1 MKQQTKAYLFGLA
14 AVSFWSTIA
23 SAGKLS
29 LRYLT
34 PVELLFFSSTVSCA
48 VLFVILIFQKKLPE
62 LKKTGLKEL
71 RVSLMFGLLNPFL
84 YYLVLFK
91 AYDLLPAQQAQAINY
106 TWAITLSLLSIPILR
121 QKVKGVQ
128 WVSIAFSYFGV
139 LVIAT
144 KGNVISL
151 HFDNPI
157 GVGLALLSTVIWSLY
172 WIYNTRDTRDPVVG
186 LFLNFATVLPFIVMY
201 TLWIDKGNVLRIT
214 PGLTGAAYI
223 GVFEMGVTFVLWLSA
238 LKMTESSA
246 KVANLIF
253 ISPFLSLFF
262 IHFLVGEKIFGST
275 LVGLAFV
282 ICGLSIQAF
291 SESKKKGSAA
301 LVKDQG

>member
-1 MKQQTKAYLFGLA
+1 MKKQTKAYLYGLA

-34 PVELLFFSSTVSCA
+34 PVELLFFSSLVSCV
-48 VLFVILIFQKKLPE
+48 VLFTILIFQKKLPE
-62 LKKTGLKEL
+62 LKKTSLKEL
-71 RVSLMFGLLNPFL
+71 GVSFLFGLLNPFL

-106 TWAITLSLLSIPILR
+106 TWAITLSLLSIPILGQR
-121 QKVKGVQ
+121 VRGIQ
-128 WVSIAFSYFGV
+128 WVCIGFSYFGV

-144 KGNVISL
+144 GGNVISL
-151 HFDNPI
+151 QFENPS

-172 WIYNTRDTRDPVVG
+172 WIYNTRDTRDPLVG
-186 LFLNFATVLPFIVMY
+186 LFLNFATVIPLIVLY
-201 TLWIDKGNVLRIT
+201 TLWIGKGTLLRIT
-214 PGLTGAAYI
+214 PGLAGAAYI
-223 GVFEMGVTFVLWLSA
+223 GVFEMGITFVLWLYA
-238 LKMTESSA
+238 LKKTESSA

-262 IHFLVGEKIFGST
+262 IHFLVGEKILGST

-282 ICGLSIQAF
+282 ICGLSLQAF
-291 SESKKKGSAA
+291 AESNKKASIGQER
-301 LVKDQG
+301 DQR

>member
-1 MKQQTKAYLFGLA
+1 MKQQTKAYLYGLA
-14 AVSFWSTIA
+14 AVSLWSTIA
-23 SAGKLS
+23 SASKLS

-34 PVELLFFSSTVSCA
+34 PVELLFLSSLVSCV
-48 VLFVILIFQKKLPE
+48 VLLIILILQKKLPE

-71 RVSLMFGLLNPFL
+71 GVSLLFGLLNPFL

-106 TWAITLSLLSIPILR
+106 TWAITLSLLSIPILG
-121 QKVKGVQ
+121 QKVRGVQ
-128 WVSIAFSYFGV
+128 WVCISFSYFGV

-144 KGNVISL
+144 GGNIISL
-151 HFDNPI
+151 HFDNPS

-172 WIYNTRDTRDPVVG
+172 WIYNTRDTRDPLVG
-186 LFLNFATVLPFIVMY
+186 LFLNFATVLPFVALYI
-201 TLWIDKGNVLRIT
+201 LWAGKGNALRIT
-214 PGLTGAAYI
+214 PGLAGAAYI
-223 GVFEMGVTFVLWLSA
+223 GVFEMGITFVLWLNA

-262 IHFLVGEKIFGST
+262 IHFLVGEKILGST
-275 LVGLAFV
+275 LAGLAFV

-291 SESKKKGSAA
+291 AESKKQSEFP
-301 LVKDQG
+301 